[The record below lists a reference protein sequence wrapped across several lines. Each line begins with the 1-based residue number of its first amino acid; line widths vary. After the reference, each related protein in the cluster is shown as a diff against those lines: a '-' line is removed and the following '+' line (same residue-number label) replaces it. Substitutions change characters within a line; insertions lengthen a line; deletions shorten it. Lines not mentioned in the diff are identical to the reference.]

1 MLEDAKKLVK
11 ENAYFMNKELE
22 NANLRNALKH
32 ASNMLAELKTSLLAP
47 RNYYILFMAV
57 FDEMR
62 GTSSYTQSSRS
73 TSRRSSAAGARW

>member
-1 MLEDAKKLVK
+1 MEDQEKVLEDAKKTVK
-11 ENAYFMNKELE
+11 EHAYFMNKELE

-32 ASNMLAELKTSLLAP
+32 ASALLSELRSPNLSP

-62 GTSSYTQSSRS
+62 GMNL
-73 TSRRSSAAGARW
+73 

>member
-1 MLEDAKKLVK
+1 MEDAKKIVK
-11 ENAYFMNKELE
+11 EHAYFMNKELE

-32 ASNMLAELKTSLLAP
+32 AASLLSELRASKLAP

-62 GTSSYTQSSRS
+62 GNL
-73 TSRRSSAAGARW
+73 